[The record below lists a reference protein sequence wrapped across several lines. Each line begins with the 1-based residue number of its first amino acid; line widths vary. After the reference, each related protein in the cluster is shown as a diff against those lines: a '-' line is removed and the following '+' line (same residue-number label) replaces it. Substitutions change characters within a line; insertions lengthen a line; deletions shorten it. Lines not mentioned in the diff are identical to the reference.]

1 MASSRSSRLPAAT
14 GRAVGVVGLA
24 VLVVLAG
31 CGDVVSLGR
40 QGPPEGDPLGWEDG
54 HWYDDDL
61 SVTPGDGLDEDER
74 RAVVARAM
82 ARVERIRRLEFTE
95 RVPVSVISREEY
107 RTRFDEDGDGNGDEN
122 GNGDSATFHAWNDQV
137 WEALFLVGEDSNT
150 SSELDT
156 VYSETVQGFY
166 SPDED
171 EIVIVSDSET
181 PQIDRRTLAHELV
194 HAVRDQ
200 RPPSQAGDE
209 RTQDQQLA
217 ADGLREGDANLVEAI
232 YERRCT
238 SKWDCLPRPDRTRGG
253 GTDGGTDGETDGGS
267 AGGPPAFDRGVFLT
281 VYAPYAAG
289 PKFVVALRER
299 GGWAA
304 VNDAYRSFPVSTEQ
318 VIHPEAYPDEKPV
331 SVTVPDRSGPDWERF
346 DLEQVADTVGEAS
359 IYAMFRINGQITG
372 GSQFDYD
379 HSLSA
384 GWGGDSVVPYRDGN
398 RYGYV
403 WTTVWDTPGDARE
416 FLEGYRGV
424 LEAHDA
430 RSVGGDVYVVPD
442 SDRFG
447 DAFRLT
453 RHGDTVVVVNAPT
466 RRDLAD
472 VHSPR

>member
-1 MASSRSSRLPAAT
+1 MLVA
-14 GRAVGVVGLA
+14 
-24 VLVVLAG
+24 LVVLAG

-40 QGPPEGDPLGWEDG
+40 QGSPEGDPLGWEDG

-61 SVTPGDGLDEDER
+61 SVTPDDGLDEGER

-82 ARVERIRRLEFTE
+82 ARVERIRRLEFKQ

-107 RTRFDEDGDGNGDEN
+107 RTRFDGDGDENGDANGDEN
-122 GNGDSATFHAWNDQV
+122 GDPNGDANGDGDDEDSATFHAWNDQV

-150 SSELDT
+150 SSALDT

-171 EIVIVSDSET
+171 EIVVVSDSET
-181 PQIDRRTLAHELV
+181 PRIDRRTLAHELV

-200 RPPSQAGDE
+200 RPHSFQGGE

-238 SKWDCLPRPDRTRGG
+238 SEWDCLPRPDRTR
-253 GTDGGTDGETDGGS
+253 DEGTDGETDGGS
-267 AGGPPAFDRGVFLT
+267 AGGTPGFDRGVFLT
-281 VYAPYAAG
+281 VYAPYAVG
-289 PKFVVALRER
+289 PKFVTALRER

-304 VNDAYRSFPVSTEQ
+304 VNDAYRSFPRSTEQ

-331 SVTVPDRSGPDWERF
+331 VLTVPDRSGQDWERF

-372 GSQFDYD
+372 GSPFDYD

-403 WTTVWDTPGDARE
+403 WRTVWDTPDDARE

-424 LEAHDA
+424 LDAHDA
-430 RSVGGDVYVVPD
+430 RSVGGAVYVVPD
-442 SDRFG
+442 SDRYG
-447 DAFRLT
+447 DAFRVT